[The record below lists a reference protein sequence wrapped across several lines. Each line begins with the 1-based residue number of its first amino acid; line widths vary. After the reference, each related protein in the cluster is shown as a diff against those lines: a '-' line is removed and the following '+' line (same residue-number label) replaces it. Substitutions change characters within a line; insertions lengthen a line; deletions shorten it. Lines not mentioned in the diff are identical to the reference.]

1 MRSNTT
7 ASVPNAGP
15 GRPMLGQ
22 DIPPPPVPQ
31 PAVRHSR
38 PRTTGSTVTVAC
50 KLPGG
55 LLLRCFQQY
64 KEEEPQRDGRTKTVK
79 VWRPIPTMQFAV
91 RGTWVGSAGQAFAKG
106 NPAVAE
112 LLPGGYCLTHGVPK
126 DIWDM
131 WYSQNKDTPIVQKRV
146 IFAVASSYSDAVG
159 EAQKG
164 RAVRS
169 GLEPVDPAEPFRKM
183 PGGQNRAER
192 GLRVEV
198 LEENDGMTS
207 PR

>member
-1 MRSNTT
+1 MRSF
-7 ASVPNAGP
+7 
-15 GRPMLGQ
+15 GQ
-22 DIPPPPVPQ
+22 ELPPPPPPR

-38 PRTTGSTVTVAC
+38 PRSTGSTVTVAC

-55 LLLRCFQQY
+55 LLLRCFQEY
-64 KEEEPQRDGRTKTVK
+64 KEQEPQRDGTNKEVRI
-79 VWRPIPTMQFAV
+79 WRPIPTMQFAV

-106 NPAVAE
+106 NSAVAE

-126 DIWDM
+126 DVWDL
-131 WYSQNKDTPIVQKRV
+131 WYSQNKDTQLVRNRV
-146 IFAVASSYSDAVG
+146 IFAVSSYTSAVE
-159 EAQKG
+159 EAKKQ
-164 RAVRS
+164 RNVRS

-183 PGGQNRAER
+183 PGGANRAER

-198 LEENDGMTS
+198 LAEDDGMTS